1 MEQKSDQVVELESEV
16 ILRVPT
22 EAAATLRE
30 LIKKDAKEQLSIK
43 LENDIRKGE
52 VIIGNHHL
60 FAKVVDLP
68 TIIEGQKTIDNKTV
82 YKTADICQMIICKED
97 EQFLVSDEE
106 DKSKVF
112 KKKEP
117 NKVDKKYLWPHGIT
131 PPLKN
136 VRKRR
141 FRKTLRKKYVE
152 APEIEK
158 EVKYLLKSDSEA
170 LSVKWEVVS
179 ETEVQNNRK
188 IKEEPFMQGE
198 MHNDIKQNI
207 AERDIFGEA
216 LSDSDE
222 EAGNINIMDM
232 DEDMSRLS
240 GDDSRLSDTN
250 SLVEEKP
257 KVSGTQKLVTEFTK
271 EMFISDENSQNDI
284 KKEHCMDSTLD
295 ESIGYRDD
303 IGDDLKSELELS
315 DDSKLGE
322 TSVLSTLVP
331 LEARNASTD
340 DIKHKINQLQQEI
353 TELKERK
360 KQQDMEIANIEN
372 INLRERFIHISNNL
386 LTEQLE
392 KEQQIQE
399 LQAFL

>member
-1 MEQKSDQVVELESEV
+1 MEQNSDETIELETEV

-22 EAAATLRE
+22 EAAAVLRE

-43 LENDIRKGE
+43 LENDIRRGE
-52 VIIGNHHL
+52 VNIGNHRL

-82 YKTADICQMIICKED
+82 YKTADICQMIICKEN
-97 EQFLVSDEE
+97 EEFFLSDED
-106 DKSKVF
+106 DKTKVY
-112 KKKEP
+112 KKKEQ

-141 FRKTLRKKYVE
+141 FRKTLRKKYCE

-179 ETEVQNNRK
+179 ESEVQNNRK

-198 MHNDIKQNI
+198 MHNDLKQDI

-232 DEDMSRLS
+232 DEDMSN
-240 GDDSRLSDTN
+240 DDSRFSDTN
-250 SLVEEKP
+250 SLMEEKP
-257 KVSGTQKLVTEFTK
+257 SFSGTQKLVTEFTK
-271 EMFISDENSQNDI
+271 EMFISDDNSHHGI
-284 KKEHCMDSTLD
+284 KKEDGIDSTFD
-295 ESIGYRDD
+295 ESMGYRDD
-303 IGDDLKSELELS
+303 IGEDLKSELELS
-315 DDSKLGE
+315 DESKLGD
-322 TSVLSTLVP
+322 TPVLSTLVP
-331 LEARNASTD
+331 LEAGNVSAG
-340 DIKHKINQLQQEI
+340 
-353 TELKERK
+353 
-360 KQQDMEIANIEN
+360 
-372 INLRERFIHISNNL
+372 
-386 LTEQLE
+386 
-392 KEQQIQE
+392 
-399 LQAFL
+399 